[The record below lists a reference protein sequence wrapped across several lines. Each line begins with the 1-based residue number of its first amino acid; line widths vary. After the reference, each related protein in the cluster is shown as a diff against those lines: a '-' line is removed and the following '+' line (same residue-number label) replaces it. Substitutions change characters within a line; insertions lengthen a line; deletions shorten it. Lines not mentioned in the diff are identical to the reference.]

1 MSTFLEITEE
11 TLAEISS
18 YVRNQESLTVLL
30 QSASDSDLTF
40 TVDDATALSRGI
52 VEIDNELVYVKSVN
66 KTAGTVEIM
75 PGGRGFRGS
84 TAAAHSVN
92 AIIRNNPTFPRT
104 QVKRALNDTIQG
116 IDLVA
121 IGSHSFTFDGVT
133 YAYPLPTDFEEITGV
148 SYDSVGPTDVWH
160 LLKRYRV
167 DRNFRVD
174 GAPSTVRSAIVLLE
188 APMAGREV
196 RVQYTKY
203 PSPLVNDSDNFA
215 STSGLPQS
223 AEDVIRLGAMW
234 RLVSTIDPGKV
245 TAVSPSAD
253 VMDAPFEVGQSSSV
267 ARYLYQLFG
276 VRLAEEKAKQ
286 QKNYLSIIQYAR

>member
-11 TLAEISS
+11 TLAEVSS

-30 QSASDSDLTF
+30 QSVSDTDLTF

-52 VEIDNELVYVKSVN
+52 AEIGDELIYIKSVN

-84 TAAAHSVN
+84 TAIAHSVN
-92 AIIRNNPTFPRT
+92 AFIRNNPTFPRT
-104 QVKRALNDTIQG
+104 QIKRAINDTIQG

-121 IGSHSFTFDGVT
+121 IGSHTFTFDGVT

-148 SYDSVGPTDVWH
+148 SFDAVGPTDVWH

-188 APMAGREV
+188 APMAGRDV

-203 PSPLVNDSDNFA
+203 PSPLANNSDNFA

-223 AEDVIRLGAMW
+223 TEDVIRLGAMW

-253 VMDAPFEVGQSSSV
+253 AMDAPFEVGQSSSV

-276 VRLAEEKAKQ
+276 VRLSEEKAKQ

>member
-1 MSTFLEITEE
+1 
-11 TLAEISS
+11 
-18 YVRNQESLTVLL
+18 
-30 QSASDSDLTF
+30 
-40 TVDDATALSRGI
+40 
-52 VEIDNELVYVKSVN
+52 
-66 KTAGTVEIM
+66 
-75 PGGRGFRGS
+75 
-84 TAAAHSVN
+84 
-92 AIIRNNPTFPRT
+92 
-104 QVKRALNDTIQG
+104 
-116 IDLVA
+116 
-121 IGSHSFTFDGVT
+121 
-133 YAYPLPTDFEEITGV
+133 
-148 SYDSVGPTDVWH
+148 
-160 LLKRYRV
+160 
-167 DRNFRVD
+167 
-174 GAPSTVRSAIVLLE
+174 
-188 APMAGREV
+188 MAGRDV

>member
-1 MSTFLEITEE
+1 
-11 TLAEISS
+11 
-18 YVRNQESLTVLL
+18 
-30 QSASDSDLTF
+30 
-40 TVDDATALSRGI
+40 
-52 VEIDNELVYVKSVN
+52 
-66 KTAGTVEIM
+66 
-75 PGGRGFRGS
+75 
-84 TAAAHSVN
+84 
-92 AIIRNNPTFPRT
+92 
-104 QVKRALNDTIQG
+104 
-116 IDLVA
+116 
-121 IGSHSFTFDGVT
+121 
-133 YAYPLPTDFEEITGV
+133 
-148 SYDSVGPTDVWH
+148 
-160 LLKRYRV
+160 
-167 DRNFRVD
+167 
-174 GAPSTVRSAIVLLE
+174 
-188 APMAGREV
+188 MAGRDV

-245 TAVSPSAD
+245 TAVSPAD